1 MNKILSPLIALFD
14 SKMYENQCIDGVEIT
29 VSRTVELNGK
39 RIKKLPEKF
48 LGCSRLPNS
57 FSWEKD
63 ELGNTYIADAY
74 KLEDGFYAMA
84 TIITSDRN
92 EHTCIITF

>member
-1 MNKILSPLIALFD
+1 MNKILAPLITLLSD
-14 SKMYENQCIDGVEIT
+14 KVYEKQCINGVEIT

-63 ELGNTYIADAY
+63 EFGNTYITDAY
-74 KLEDGFYAMA
+74 KLEDEFYAMA
-84 TIITSDRN
+84 TIITSERD